1 MDIATDT
8 VSTQRAQI
16 LLAEDD
22 PAVRRSMQLLLRA
35 KGFDV
40 RAYANGITLLA
51 DDSNAGAKCFIADYR
66 MDDLDGIAVLT
77 RLRERGWRGPA
88 ILITA
93 YATGDLSGQ
102 ARQAGFDAVFEK
114 PLRQH
119 ALVDAVTRLT
129 RAGCAA

>member
-8 VSTQRAQI
+8 ESTQRAQI
-16 LLAEDD
+16 LLVEDD

-40 RAYANGITLLA
+40 RAYANGVALLA
-51 DDSNAGAKCFIADYR
+51 DDRNAGAKCFIADYR

-93 YATGDLSGQ
+93 YATGDLAGQ
-102 ARQAGFDAVFEK
+102 AMQAGFDAVFEK

-119 ALVDAVTRLT
+119 ALVDAVMRLT
-129 RAGCAA
+129 SAGGAA